1 MEIARAG
8 YLRGNVNVDVAV
20 AAPWRG
26 SGNFA
31 AHIPRP
37 PGARAD
43 RTRARAAERAAERV
57 KAGWPQVAAIFC
69 SPRHR
74 TVATAEAVGR
84 RYGLAPQP
92 VSEFDDIDYGTW
104 QGLSHDEA
112 KQRWPE
118 QFSLWTSAPDCMVFP
133 NGESL
138 AELAAR
144 VWGGLQQVLQKTKAA
159 SDAVVVVAHDSTNR
173 ALLMQILGMHLRFYR
188 ALAQDPC
195 CLNVVDQPGPDAQVR
210 LLNATDHLRGL

>member
-1 MEIARAG
+1 
-8 YLRGNVNVDVAV
+8 
-20 AAPWRG
+20 
-26 SGNFA
+26 
-31 AHIPRP
+31 
-37 PGARAD
+37 
-43 RTRARAAERAAERV
+43 
-57 KAGWPQVAAIFC
+57 
-69 SPRHR
+69 
-74 TVATAEAVGR
+74 
-84 RYGLAPQP
+84 

-144 VWGGLQQVLQKTKAA
+144 VWGGMQQVLQKTKAA

-188 ALAQDPC
+188 ALAQDPV
-195 CLNVVDQPGPDAQVR
+195 LSQRGRLAGARRAGAPVERDRSPARNVRESHAVPGVWIAGPRASLTSRDANRCVDLRAQTPRRQYPKLLTNNKQHVSGDAFR
-210 LLNATDHLRGL
+210 SMRGAIMRRS